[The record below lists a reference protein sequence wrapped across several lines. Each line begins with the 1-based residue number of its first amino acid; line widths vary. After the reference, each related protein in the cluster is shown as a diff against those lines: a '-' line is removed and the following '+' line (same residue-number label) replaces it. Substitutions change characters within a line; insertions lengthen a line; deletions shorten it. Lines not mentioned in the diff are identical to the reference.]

1 MEPKQQPPYPLRMSP
16 ELRATLE
23 AEAELARRSLNAEIT
38 DRLERSVAGDVSPD
52 IGAKSLGV
60 ALARAEQ
67 NAAMAAVQSEG
78 RLFAAASV
86 SRALLDV
93 MVELDR
99 RGIALE
105 ASTEVLNQ
113 AYANAYQFVRDAD
126 HRATSGG
133 LDSVIERAERTE
145 LRLLEAQAALR
156 TAAARMIE
164 SKDIPPER
172 TVKFKGSSGV
182 ARKIAVT
189 TKTSRKPKP

>member
-38 DRLERSVAGDVSPD
+38 DRLERSVACDVSPD